1 MLRQDLLRTPRLR
14 VPLDRWKEQDA
25 FLKDG
30 VLALVL
36 TLLAFVPTL
45 SAIGAQIG
53 DLPER
58 PANALGLGLI
68 LAQTLPLAARRRRPA
83 GCLVVVAAAFAV
95 HQALGFATTFG
106 SMGLYLA
113 LYSAGAHQVRFRSG
127 LAGVASA
134 GYAVLAV
141 VLHRLGSPQDPT
153 DYLAFYLV
161 LAGVRLVG
169 SGVRKRRG
177 EEAER
182 RRLAAELATAAERAR
197 IARELHDVVTHH
209 VTAMVVQ
216 ADAAQFLITSAPE
229 RATTGMA
236 SVSDTG
242 RRALTELRYLLGVL
256 EATGE
261 STASRS
267 TASRSTAS
275 RSATD
280 GAAREGSSPGGRGP
294 ALGRVGDLVEQ
305 ARRSGQPVE
314 FSERGER
321 RPRSVDVELAAYRV
335 VQESLT
341 NAMKYATGQPTRV
354 LVRHGE
360 ERVEI
365 GVTTEGPVPV
375 TTPTAVPVT
384 REPGP
389 EGGRGLAGLR
399 VRVRML
405 DGELEAG
412 PRPGGGFE
420 VRATIPSQPQ
430 PQPQPQPQSQPQPQP
445 QPQSQPQ
452 PQPQS
457 QSQSQPDPDP
467 DPEPVQE

>member
-1 MLRQDLLRTPRLR
+1 MFRQGLARAPWLRGVL
-14 VPLDRWKEQDA
+14 VRWQERNTFA
-25 FLKDG
+25 KDG

-53 DLPER
+53 DLRER
-58 PANALGLGLI
+58 PANVLGVGLV
-68 LAQTLPLAARRRRPA
+68 LAQTLPLAARRRLPA
-83 GCLVVVAAAFAV
+83 GCLAVVAVAFAV

-106 SMGLYLA
+106 SVGLYLA
-113 LYSAGAHQVRFRSG
+113 LYSAGAHQVRFRGG

-141 VLHRLGSPQDPT
+141 VLHRFGSPQHVT

-161 LAGVRLVG
+161 LAAVWLVG
-169 SGVRKRRG
+169 SGVRRRRG
-177 EEAER
+177 EETQR
-182 RRLAAELATAAERAR
+182 RRLAAEVATAAERAR

-229 RATTGMA
+229 RAATGMA

-261 STASRS
+261 STTDGSASRVP
-267 TASRSTAS
+267 TPDDCAH
-275 RSATD
+275 
-280 GAAREGSSPGGRGP
+280 SSRGP
-294 ALGRVGDLVEQ
+294 ALGRVADLVEQ
-305 ARRSGQPVE
+305 ARKAGQPIE

-335 VQESLT
+335 AQEALT
-341 NAMKYATGQPTRV
+341 NAMKYARGQPTR
-354 LVRHGE
+354 LFLLHGE
-360 ERVEI
+360 KHVEI
-365 GVTTEGPVPV
+365 GVTTDGPVTSPA
-375 TTPTAVPVT
+375 AVPA
-384 REPGP
+384 RRQPGL

-399 VRVRML
+399 ARVRML
-405 DGELEAG
+405 DGELQAG

-420 VRATIPSQPQ
+420 VRATIPSEPE
-430 PQPQPQPQSQPQPQP
+430 
-445 QPQSQPQ
+445 
-452 PQPQS
+452 
-457 QSQSQPDPDP
+457 
-467 DPEPVQE
+467 PEPVQE

>member
-1 MLRQDLLRTPRLR
+1 MFRQGPMIRPLLR
-14 VPLDRWKEQDA
+14 VPLERWKEQDA

-30 VLALVL
+30 FLALAL

-45 SAIGAQIG
+45 STIGAQIG

-58 PANALGLGLI
+58 SANALGMGLV
-68 LAQTLPLAARRRRPA
+68 LAQTLPLAARRRWPA
-83 GCLVVVAAAFAV
+83 GCLAVVAVAFGV

-113 LYSAGAHQVRFRSG
+113 LYSAGAHQVRFRRS
-127 LAGVASA
+127 LAGVASV
-134 GYAVLAV
+134 GYVVLAV
-141 VLHRLGSPQDPT
+141 VLHRLGSPQDMT

-161 LAGVRLVG
+161 LAAVRLAG
-169 SGVRKRRG
+169 SGVRRRRG

-182 RRLAAELATAAERAR
+182 RRLAAEVATAAERAR

-229 RATTGMA
+229 RAATGMA

-261 STASRS
+261 ST
-267 TASRSTAS
+267 TAGPARGLL
-275 RSATD
+275 RE
-280 GAAREGSSPGGRGP
+280 GLAREGRGP

-314 FSERGER
+314 FSEQGER

-335 VQESLT
+335 VQEALT
-341 NAMKYATGQPTRV
+341 NAMKYATGQPTQV
-354 LVRHGE
+354 LIRHGE

-365 GVTTEGPVPV
+365 GVTTDGPLPV
-375 TTPTAVPVT
+375 TSPAAVPAP

-399 VRVRML
+399 ARVRML

-412 PRPGGGFE
+412 PRPRGGFE
-420 VRATIPSQPQ
+420 VRATIPSEPE
-430 PQPQPQPQSQPQPQP
+430 
-445 QPQSQPQ
+445 
-452 PQPQS
+452 
-457 QSQSQPDPDP
+457 
-467 DPEPVQE
+467 PEPVQE

>member
-1 MLRQDLLRTPRLR
+1 MFPQGLLRTPRLR
-14 VPLDRWKEQDA
+14 KPWLRVPLERWKEQDA

-30 VLALVL
+30 VLALLL

-58 PANALGLGLI
+58 PANALGLALV
-68 LAQTLPLAARRRRPA
+68 LAQTLPLAARRRWPA
-83 GCLVVVAAAFAV
+83 GCLVAVAAAFAV

-113 LYSAGAHQVRFRSG
+113 LYSAGAHQVRFRLG
-127 LAGVASA
+127 LAGVATA
-134 GYAVLAV
+134 GYVVLAV
-141 VLHRLGSPQDPT
+141 VLHRLGSPQDAMA
-153 DYLAFYLV
+153 YLAFYLA
-161 LAGVRLVG
+161 LAAVRLVG
-169 SGVRKRRG
+169 SGVRRRRA

-216 ADAAQFLITSAPE
+216 ADAAQFLIASAPE

-261 STASRS
+261 S
-267 TASRSTAS
+267 
-275 RSATD
+275 ATTGSLTD
-280 GAAREGSSPGGRGP
+280 VPGREGSSHGSRGP

-321 RPRSVDVELAAYRV
+321 RPRSVDVEQAAYRV
-335 VQESLT
+335 VQEALT

-354 LVRHGE
+354 VVRHGE
-360 ERVEI
+360 EHVEV
-365 GVTTEGPVPV
+365 GVTTDGPVPA
-375 TTPTAVPVT
+375 TSPVAASAT
-384 REPGP
+384 REPATA
-389 EGGRGLAGLR
+389 GGRGLAGLR

-412 PRPGGGFE
+412 PRPEGGFE

-430 PQPQPQPQSQPQPQP
+430 PQPQP
-445 QPQSQPQ
+445 
-452 PQPQS
+452 
-457 QSQSQPDPDP
+457 
-467 DPEPVQE
+467 VQE

>member
-1 MLRQDLLRTPRLR
+1 MFRQGLSRTPWLR
-14 VPLDRWKEQDA
+14 VPLERWKEQDA

-30 VLALVL
+30 ALALVL

-45 SAIGAQIG
+45 SVIGAQIG

-58 PANALGLGLI
+58 PANALGLGLV
-68 LAQTLPLAARRRRPA
+68 LAQTLPLAARRRWPA
-83 GCLVVVAAAFAV
+83 GCLVAVAAAFAA

-106 SMGLYLA
+106 SLGLYLA
-113 LYSAGAHQVRFRSG
+113 LYSAGAHQVRFRLG

-134 GYAVLAV
+134 GYVVLAV
-141 VLHRLGSPQDPT
+141 VLHRLGSPQDAMA
-153 DYLAFYLV
+153 YVAFYLV
-161 LAGVRLVG
+161 LAAVRLVG
-169 SGVRKRRG
+169 SGVRKRRA

-261 STASRS
+261 SVSAGSATSESAF
-267 TASRSTAS
+267 AG
-275 RSATD
+275 SATD
-280 GAAREGSSPGGRGP
+280 PPGREGSSPGSRGP

-335 VQESLT
+335 VQEALT

-354 LVRHGE
+354 LLRHGDE
-360 ERVEI
+360 NIEI
-365 GVTTEGPVPV
+365 GVTTDGPASAPA
-375 TTPTAVPVT
+375 PAAVPAT

-389 EGGRGLAGLR
+389 KGGRGLAGLR

-412 PRPGGGFE
+412 PRPEGGFE

-430 PQPQPQPQSQPQPQP
+430 SPYQ
-445 QPQSQPQ
+445 
-452 PQPQS
+452 
-457 QSQSQPDPDP
+457 
-467 DPEPVQE
+467 PEP